1 MIPNHAKFI
10 AALADQKKV
19 CVRFLSHAG
28 NGVQHRVCAPM
39 NFGPGSASQDDL
51 NRYWLWDYAGTNG
64 VHTLGLAPQQVV
76 ELSVLGEDFDASVF
90 AGEPSTVSVALR
102 A

>member
-10 AALADQKKV
+10 AAMADQRKV
-19 CVRFLSHAG
+19 SVRFFSPVD
-28 NGVQHRVCAPM
+28 NGVLNRVCAPM
-39 NFGPGSASQDDL
+39 NYGPGSESKDDL

-64 VHTLGLAPQQVV
+64 IHTLGLAPQQVV
-76 ELSVLGEDFDASVF
+76 ELSVLGEGFDASVF
-90 AGEPSTVSVALR
+90 AGEPATVNAILI